1 MDEKTGFCAGCYRTI
16 DEIADWAYL
25 TDDAK
30 QAILDQLKQRKQ
42 SG

>member
-16 DEIADWAYL
+16 DEIANWAYL

-42 SG
+42 PG